1 MSPSARYYNNNVDA
15 LVHTGPC
22 ELIGVIVTDTDAAS
36 LAIHNCT
43 SSPAAGNKVL
53 EVQVPAG
60 ILTVSIML
68 PVPIVLHAGLYVDV
82 GTAIAGGSYT
92 IIYR

>member
-1 MSPSARYYNNNVDA
+1 MNPSAAYYNNNVDA

-22 ELIGVIVTDTDAAS
+22 ELIGVILTDADAATLS
-36 LAIHNCT
+36 VHNCT

-53 EVQVPAG
+53 EVNVATTVPTQV
-60 ILTVSIML
+60 VML
-68 PVPIVLHAGLYVDV
+68 AVPIVLHAGLYVDV
-82 GTAIAGGSYT
+82 GTAIAGSYC

>member
-1 MSPSARYYNNNVDA
+1 MSGPSAAYYNNNVDA

-36 LAIHNCT
+36 LAIHDCT

-53 EVQVPAG
+53 EVQVTTT
-60 ILTVSIML
+60 ILTQVVML
-68 PVPIVLHAGLYVDV
+68 PTPITLKAGLYVDV
-82 GTAIAGGSYT
+82 GTAIGGSYC
-92 IIYR
+92 IIWR

>member
-1 MSPSARYYNNNVDA
+1 MSASARYFNHTTDQ

-22 ELIGVIVTDTDAAS
+22 ELIGVILSDTDAGS
-36 LAIHNCT
+36 LAIHNST
-43 SSPAAGNKVL
+43 AADNKVMD
-53 EVQVPAG
+53 VQVPASAAT
-60 ILTVSIML
+60 IAIML

-82 GTAIAGGSYT
+82 GTAIGGSYC

>member
-1 MSPSARYYNNNVDA
+1 MASARYYNNNVDS

-22 ELIGVIVTDTDAAS
+22 ELIGVILTDADAATLS
-36 LAIHNCT
+36 VHNCT

-53 EVQVPAG
+53 EVNVATTVPTQV
-60 ILTVSIML
+60 VML
-68 PVPIVLHAGLYVDV
+68 AVPIVLHAGLYVDV
-82 GTAIAGGSYT
+82 GTAIAGSCC

>member
-1 MSPSARYYNNNVDA
+1 MNLSARYYNNNVDA

-22 ELIGVIVTDTDAAS
+22 ELIGVVLTDADAAS
-36 LAIHNCT
+36 LSIHNCT

-53 EVQVPAG
+53 EVQVTTTH
-60 ILTVSIML
+60 LTECVML
-68 PVPIVLHAGLYVDV
+68 SVPIVLHAGLYVDV
-82 GTAIAGGSYT
+82 GTAIAGSYC

>member
-1 MSPSARYYNNNVDA
+1 MASARYYNNNVDA

-22 ELIGVIVTDTDAAS
+22 ELIGVILTDTDAAS

-53 EVQVPAG
+53 EIQVTAT
-60 ILTVSIML
+60 ILTQVVML

-82 GTAIAGGSYT
+82 GTAIGGGTYC